1 MGRGLTSW
9 ARPAGE
15 GFVDLYG
22 ALQPL
27 VDSAAGARP
36 PQPGPES
43 SGAAAAEPGAA
54 EPAEPG
60 TLKMAIVGL
69 PNVVRALSGAPAW
82 PGMAGA
88 APEGGRARAG
98 QVDAGQPPAGPRP
111 LADRPRA
118 GPDAR
123 LRGGHV

>member
-1 MGRGLTSW
+1 MQRWTCGAGLTRC

-27 VDSAAGARP
+27 VDSAAGARQ

-43 SGAAAAEPGAA
+43 SGTAAAEPGAA
-54 EPAEPG
+54 EPGPG

-69 PNVVRALSGAPAW
+69 PNVVRALSRAPAW
-82 PGMAGA
+82 PRVVGA
-88 APEGGRARAG
+88 APEGGSRARRANPRWATACWAAAAG
-98 QVDAGQPPAGPRP
+98 
-111 LADRPRA
+111 
-118 GPDAR
+118 
-123 LRGGHV
+123 